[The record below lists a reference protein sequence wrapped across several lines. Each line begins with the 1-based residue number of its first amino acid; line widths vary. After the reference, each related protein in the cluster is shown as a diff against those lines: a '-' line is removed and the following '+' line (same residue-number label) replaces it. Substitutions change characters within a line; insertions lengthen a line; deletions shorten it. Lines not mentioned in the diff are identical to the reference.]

1 MFDLIPFRK
10 RNEDPFG
17 HMLKSFNDMVETS
30 FLSPFGSGSQP
41 FRTDIRE
48 EKDKYWVEA
57 ELPGIAKEDI
67 DIQVEGSELIIH
79 AKRNEDYEEK
89 DDSNRVIRRER
100 RSGEFIRSFYVD
112 HIDEENIKA
121 RLEDGVLKLEIPKR
135 PGDDHSRRR
144 ILID

>member
-17 HMLKSFNDMVETS
+17 HMLKSFNDLVETS
-30 FLSPFGSGSQP
+30 FLSPFGAGSQP

-48 EKDKYWVEA
+48 EEDKYLVEA

-67 DIQVEGSELIIH
+67 DIQVEGSELIIR

-100 RSGEFIRSFYVD
+100 RSGEFIRRFYVD
-112 HIDEENIKA
+112 HIDEEHIKA
-121 RLEDGVLKLEIPKR
+121 RLENGLLKLEIPKR
-135 PGDDHSRRR
+135 QGDDPTRRR
-144 ILID
+144 IQID

>member
-30 FLSPFGSGSQP
+30 FLSPLGTGSQP

-48 EKDKYWVEA
+48 EEDRYSVEA

-67 DIQVEGSELIIH
+67 DIQVEGNELIIR

-100 RSGEFIRSFYVD
+100 RSGEFIRRFYVD
-112 HIDEENIKA
+112 HIDDENIKA

-135 PGDDHSRRR
+135 PGDDQPRRR

>member
-48 EKDKYWVEA
+48 EGDKYWVEA

-67 DIQVEGSELIIH
+67 DIQVEGNELIIR

-100 RSGEFIRSFYVD
+100 RSGKFIRSFYVD

-135 PGDDHSRRR
+135 PGDDQPRRR

>member
-30 FLSPFGSGSQP
+30 FLSPFGTGSQP

-48 EKDKYWVEA
+48 EVDKYSVEA

-67 DIQVEGSELIIH
+67 DIQVQGNELIIR
-79 AKRNEDYEEK
+79 AKRNDVVEQK
-89 DDSNRVIRRER
+89 DDSNRIIRQER
-100 RSGEFIRSFYVD
+100 RSGEFIRRFYVD
-112 HIDEENIKA
+112 HIDEEHIKA
-121 RLEDGVLKLEIPKR
+121 KLEEGVLKLEIPKR
-135 PGDDHSRRR
+135 PGDDQSRRR
-144 ILID
+144 IQID